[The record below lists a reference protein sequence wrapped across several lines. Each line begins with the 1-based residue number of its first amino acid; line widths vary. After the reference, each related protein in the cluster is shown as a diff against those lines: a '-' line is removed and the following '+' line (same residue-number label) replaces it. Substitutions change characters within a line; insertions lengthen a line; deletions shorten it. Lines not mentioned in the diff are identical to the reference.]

1 MRAGAAISIVAPVS
15 LPNSLMLA
23 EPGPRSASAES
34 AKIEKAEATVS
45 CLDIFKL
52 NLCCNAAN
60 YRNFYCNA
68 TSPDLAEI
76 SRKLQRGGSR
86 AGRERL

>member
-15 LPNSLMLA
+15 LPSSLMLA

-45 CLDIFKL
+45 CLDIFKI
-52 NLCCNAAN
+52 NLC
-60 YRNFYCNA
+60 
-68 TSPDLAEI
+68 
-76 SRKLQRGGSR
+76 
-86 AGRERL
+86 